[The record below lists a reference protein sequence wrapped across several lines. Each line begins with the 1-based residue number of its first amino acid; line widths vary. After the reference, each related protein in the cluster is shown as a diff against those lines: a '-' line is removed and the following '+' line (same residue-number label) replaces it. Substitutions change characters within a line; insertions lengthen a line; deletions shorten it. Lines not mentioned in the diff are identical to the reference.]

1 MAKATIDITK
11 GEEDILQALADIR
24 GETIPA
30 LFAPWLRDLLTT
42 AVGIA
47 PDDTPEDR
55 AYTLA
60 KLQRKAA
67 KAIAERA
74 AQPAPSEGILEP

>member
-1 MAKATIDITK
+1 MPKITIDITK
-11 GEEDILQALADIR
+11 PEQDILDALADIR

-47 PDDTPEDR
+47 PDDTPDDR

-67 KAIAERA
+67 KAKAERA
-74 AQPAPSEGILEP
+74 LPTPAPESILNP

>member
-1 MAKATIDITK
+1 MAKVNIDITK

-30 LFAPWLRDLLTT
+30 LFAPWLRELLTN

-67 KAIAERA
+67 KAKAERA
-74 AQPAPSEGILEP
+74 LPAPPA

>member
-1 MAKATIDITK
+1 MPNVKIDITK

-67 KAIAERA
+67 KAVAERA
-74 AQPAPSEGILEP
+74 LASTPVEGILEA

>member
-1 MAKATIDITK
+1 MPKVTIDITK
-11 GEEDILQALADIR
+11 PEQDILDALADIR

-47 PDDTPEDR
+47 PDDTPDDR

-67 KAIAERA
+67 KAKAERA
-74 AQPAPSEGILEP
+74 LPAPPA